1 MRNDFMLMKI
11 MKYLV
16 SCVML
21 FLIIGVSLQ
30 YYIATEIEP
39 EKLVCHKGKL
49 LSLVDSEGPVYTRK
63 KGVDCE
69 YEKGMLII
77 EERK

>member
-1 MRNDFMLMKI
+1 MVMKI
-11 MKYLV
+11 MRYFV
-16 SCVML
+16 PCVML

-39 EKLVCHKGKL
+39 ARLVCHKGKL
-49 LSLVDSEGPVYTRK
+49 LSLVDSEGRVYTRT